1 VVPLR
6 GATFLFCS
14 AWTLIANEHIRIDIV
29 NSLFSKRVRNW
40 IDMIGHVFALVP
52 FCLVMIWT
60 SIPFFLASYRLGERS
75 FSAGGLPQWPA
86 KLLIPLAFTV
96 LLVQAVSE
104 IIKRAAIM
112 RGIFPIR
119 MMVRRATLRRPRPHV
134 CLRQQNRS
142 PEASERPEQ
151 TDDRFH
157 HSQHGSD
164 YVREPRGIS
173 ADRISGGVHARCGRP
188 RLRHRRHRTRPVSA
202 RTSCKR
208 CPSVSTA
215 P

>member
-1 VVPLR
+1 MSSLLAISRAIDFVNTKLGKIVAWLLVVAVAVSTTNAIIRKLLNISSNAWLELQWYLFA
-6 GATFLFCS
+6 ATFLFCS

-60 SIPFFLASYRLGERS
+60 SVPFFLASYRLGERS

-112 RGIFPIR
+112 RGHIPD
-119 MMVRRATLRRPRPHV
+119 PHDAP
-134 CLRQQNRS
+134 QGHAA
-142 PEASERPEQ
+142 EAE
-151 TDDRFH
+151 
-157 HSQHGSD
+157 
-164 YVREPRGIS
+164 
-173 ADRISGGVHARCGRP
+173 AAR
-188 RLRHRRHRTRPVSA
+188 LLQA
-202 RTSCKR
+202 AKNQ
-208 CPSVSTA
+208 
-215 P
+215 